1 MVRTDG
7 GITIDNKSLIAAS
20 VLLMSLV
27 FVGGASVVG
36 LLQSTERVG
45 SSGIV
50 LQPPPPPPPPPPSPP
65 PSPPPEPDIE
75 IDVYGDAACTQVLSS
90 VGWGEIEAGSAV
102 IRVIYVKNSGD
113 VGGSLSLL
121 TENWSPAGASD
132 YIQLSWDYDGSTIVS
147 GEVRQIT
154 LTLSVSPS
162 AGGIAS
168 FSFDIVI
175 IGSAL

>member
-1 MVRTDG
+1 MVRAEG
-7 GITIDNKSLIAAS
+7 GSVTENKSLIAAS

-27 FVGGASVVG
+27 FIGGTSVVG

-50 LQPPPPPPPPPPSPP
+50 VQPPPPPPPPPPPSPP
-65 PSPPPEPDIE
+65 PPPPEPEIE
-75 IDVYGDAACTQVLSS
+75 IDVYGDAACTQVISS
-90 VGWGEIEAGSAV
+90 VGWGEIEAGSSKT
-102 IRVIYVKNSGD
+102 RVVYVKNNGD
-113 VGGSLSLL
+113 DGVSLSLL
-121 TENWSPAGASD
+121 TENWDPVGASN
-132 YIQLSWDYDGSTIVS
+132 YLQLSWDYDGSTIVS

-154 LTLSVSPS
+154 LVLSVSSS
-162 AGGIAS
+162 AGGLS

>member
-1 MVRTDG
+1 MA
-7 GITIDNKSLIAAS
+7 NKSLIVTS
-20 VLLMSLV
+20 LLLMTV
-27 FVGGASVVG
+27 IFVGGVSVVG

-50 LQPPPPPPPPPPSPP
+50 VQPPPPPLPPPPSSP

-75 IDVYGDAACTQVLSS
+75 IDVYGDSACTQVLSS
-90 VGWGEIEAGSAV
+90 VGWGEIEAGSSKT
-102 IRVIYVKNSGD
+102 RVVYVKNSGD
-113 VGGSLSLL
+113 DGVSLSLL
-121 TENWSPAGASD
+121 TENWDPSGASN
-132 YIQLSWDYDGSTIVS
+132 YLQLSWDYDGGIIVS

-154 LTLSVSPS
+154 LVLSVSSS
-162 AGGIAS
+162 AGGLN